1 MGNQFRQLV
10 EEGELPEEVQPEVRG
25 KAELPRNFFSQL
37 FTEGVISKQAATD
50 MVPYIIFVA
59 FLALVY
65 IANRHFAENNIR
77 DIDRLSKEVK
87 ELSWDF
93 KTTKAD
99 LMLKSTQTE
108 VAKLVDTLGLKES
121 VEPPHKIVIQEDD
134 IRKKAE

>member
-1 MGNQFRQLV
+1 MSNQFRQLV
-10 EEGELPEEVQPEVRG
+10 EEVEVPEEVQPEVRG
-25 KAELPRNFFSQL
+25 KAELPRNFFTQL

-50 MVPYIIFVA
+50 MLPFIIFVA
-59 FLALVY
+59 FLAMVY
-65 IANRHFAENNIR
+65 ISNRHLAENNIR
-77 DIDRLSKEVK
+77 LIDKLGKEVK

-121 VEPPHKIVIQEDD
+121 VAPPHKIVIQESEL
-134 IRKKAE
+134 RK

>member
-10 EEGELPEEVQPEVRG
+10 EEGEGPEEVQADVRET
-25 KAELPRNFFSQL
+25 AELPRNFFTQL

-50 MVPYIIFVA
+50 MLPFIIFLA
-59 FLALVY
+59 FLAMVY
-65 IANRHFAENNIR
+65 IGNRHFAENNIR
-77 DIDRLSKEVK
+77 AIDKLNKEVK

-121 VEPPHKIVIQEDD
+121 VEPPHKIIIQVNELD
-134 IRKKAE
+134 K